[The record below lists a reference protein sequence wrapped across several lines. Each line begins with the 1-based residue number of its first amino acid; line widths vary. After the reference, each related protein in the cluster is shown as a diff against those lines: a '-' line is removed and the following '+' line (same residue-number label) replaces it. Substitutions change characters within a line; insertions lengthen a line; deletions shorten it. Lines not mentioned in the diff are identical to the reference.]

1 MPSGG
6 KIDATRAPGGERE
19 LDSMRVEYTA
29 NLSPPGFFLG
39 KVRTGYMPYIGW
51 MDVQVRFFVYFSK
64 TYRARWKKQVTATKE
79 QRPAQA
85 GCTTTT
91 TERRAHRTAHFTAAR
106 NPAAC
111 IYFIAFRGMRFTD
124 SAVVSKA

>member
-1 MPSGG
+1 MESGG
-6 KIDATRAPGGERE
+6 KFDATHAPGRGLE
-19 LDSMRVEYTA
+19 LDKVCVWSTA

-39 KVRTGYMPYIGW
+39 KVLTAYMRYMGW
-51 MDVQVRFFVYFSK
+51 MHVLVRVFVYFSK
-64 TYRARWKKQVTATKE
+64 TYIVHVGKSKVTATKE
-79 QRPAQA
+79 QRTAQA

-111 IYFIAFRGMRFTD
+111 IYFIAFRGMRFMWL
-124 SAVVSKA
+124 ARHK

>member
-1 MPSGG
+1 MCSDAVLFISQKHIVHVG
-6 KIDATRAPGGERE
+6 K
-19 LDSMRVEYTA
+19 
-29 NLSPPGFFLG
+29 
-39 KVRTGYMPYIGW
+39 
-51 MDVQVRFFVYFSK
+51 SK
-64 TYRARWKKQVTATKE
+64 VTATKE
-79 QRPAQA
+79 QRTAQA